1 MVPIFLEELL
11 IRKLFSVWPQDGF
24 HSHCRLADDD
34 PSELNMTDQ
43 LNELQPEGPYEELS
57 ETPMSK
63 LSSTEFARFLD
74 LIEKFE
80 DATELSLSKTE
91 GYRELRMMIHV
102 LRNHL
107 AGRLT
112 TPTSLA
118 DASGLSYGTA
128 KRGIESIIKRGLIL
142 SRPRTKSGKS
152 FSLHPSHTM
161 IEEWENY
168 ANRIKAL
175 LVETLGLD
183 PESDATSR
191 IILGEPYQSTDV
203 ISPPA
208 VLSRRLDLKGGLRV
222 LMHADPTF
230 LAMHNLKRQ
239 LEAIFGVNIKNKAKS
254 IDSLREEILANARF
268 AHSHYDIIT
277 CNLPWFGEFA
287 SQDMLLPLDKFVD
300 RERYDLS
307 DFHPVALQSSRY
319 AGKQYGIPVQTT
331 PELLC
336 YRKDI
341 LESAG
346 LTPPTTTEELTRVAR
361 ALHDPGKGFYGI
373 AWNAARGT
381 PLGHT
386 FAFLMAKF
394 GQPIINLECIE
405 GGYEYENATGDQ
417 LRPMFLSDAAFRAC
431 EYMLDILKYSPP
443 NILQMSWYERARSYA
458 AGEVSMAYCYTS
470 LAPLFEL
477 NVRSPAWSHTG
488 YLPHTV
494 GNHGR
499 PFVPIGG
506 YALAIPANLSEERV
520 EATWAAVRHLTCRSM
535 SKLYI
540 LNGSLV
546 TSRFSVGRDPE
557 VSSLS
562 PLIGV
567 VDRMAREG
575 TLQSWPRPPVPD
587 ITSIIDIAGH
597 EIFDVLAGRRSIK
610 QALTRSHEQA
620 DKLMRSKG
628 YY

>member
-1 MVPIFLEELL
+1 MI
-11 IRKLFSVWPQDGF
+11 DD
-24 HSHCRLADDD
+24 LAAGH
-34 PSELNMTDQ
+34 
-43 LNELQPEGPYEELS
+43 PEGPYDTLPQ
-57 ETPMSK
+57 TPMPK
-63 LSSTEFARFLD
+63 LSSTELARFLD
-74 LIEKFE
+74 FIEKFE
-80 DATELSLSKTE
+80 DATEQSLSVTL
-91 GYRELRMMIHV
+91 GYRELRMVIHV
-102 LRNHL
+102 MRNHL

-128 KRGIESIIKRGLIL
+128 KRGIESMLKRGLIL
-142 SRPRTKSGKS
+142 SRPRTKSGKTV
-152 FSLHPSHTM
+152 SLHPSHAM
-161 IEEWENY
+161 IDEWGDY
-168 ANRIKAL
+168 ANQIKAL
-175 LVETLGLD
+175 LGDTFGLD
-183 PESDATSR
+183 PKSDSTSQ
-191 IILGEPYQSTDV
+191 IILDEPYQSSDV
-203 ISPPA
+203 IPPPA
-208 VLSRRLDLKGGLRV
+208 VLSQRLDLKGGLRV

-230 LAMHNLKRQ
+230 MAMHNLKRQ
-239 LEAIFGVNIKNKAKS
+239 LEAIFGVDIKNKAKS

-277 CNLPWFGEFA
+277 CNLPWFGELA
-287 SQDMLLPLDKFVD
+287 SEGMLLPLDPLLARD
-300 RERYDLS
+300 GYDMS
-307 DFHPVALQSSRY
+307 DFHAVALQSSRY

-341 LESAG
+341 LENAG
-346 LTPPTTTEELTRVAR
+346 LTPPATTEQMTRVAR
-361 ALHDPGKGFYGI
+361 ALHDPGKRFYGI

-394 GQPIINLECIE
+394 GQPIINLPRID
-405 GGYEYENATGDQ
+405 GGYAFEDVAGDQ
-417 LRPMFLSDAAFRAC
+417 LRPMFLTDAAFRAC

-443 NILQMSWYERARSYA
+443 NILQMSWYERARSYM
-458 AGEVSMAYCYTS
+458 AGEVGMAYCYTS

-477 NVRSPAWSHTG
+477 NKKSPAWGNTG

-520 EATWAAVRHLTCRSM
+520 ESAWAALRHLTCRSM

-546 TSRFSVGRDPE
+546 TSRFSVSSDPE

-575 TLQSWPRPPVPD
+575 ILQAWPRPPVPHL
-587 ITSIIDIAGH
+587 TSIIAIAGN
-597 EIFDVLAGRRSIK
+597 EIFEVLDGRRSIK
-610 QALTRSHEQA
+610 QALTIAQEKADRIMQA
-620 DKLMRSKG
+620 KG
-628 YY
+628 FY